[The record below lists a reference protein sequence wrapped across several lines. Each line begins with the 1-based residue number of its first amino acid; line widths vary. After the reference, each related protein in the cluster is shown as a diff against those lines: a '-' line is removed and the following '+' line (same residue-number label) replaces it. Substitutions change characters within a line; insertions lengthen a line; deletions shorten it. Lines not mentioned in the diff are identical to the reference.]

1 MEKLNEKAS
10 TIASRYIVNNDI
22 GYSDKKLNRNLQ
34 AEINKINSIVRML
47 AVNEIDPDELVR
59 LQSVVDQLSG
69 IIKQR
74 I

>member
-47 AVNEIDPDELVR
+47 TINEIEPSELLR
-59 LQSVVDQLSG
+59 LQSVVDQLSR